1 MQGPARVG
9 KTSVKCLV
17 LSKLYDSLVS
27 TGIAERPQVAVGDF
41 VECPQSVVGDFS
53 AQQFCQDEK
62 KKWKLVTDDDFIEMF
77 ANDIKSLIEKD
88 DAMKTQQN
96 KEVEHSKE
104 AKNGTHPSSSKE
116 TGDHTQYNL
125 DEIQPNSD
133 HLYEEDNAQ
142 FNQEEDN
149 RNAEVAQ
156 DKSVELPVP
165 TTPNIISSTTDISS
179 DPKEEPDVQPIEE
192 SGNDIVALHDLSEA
206 SSRVQTSSL
215 ANENNTA
222 VKRLSDIL
230 SKASSQTGKLTL
242 YKDWLYFIDSG
253 GQIQFQQILQAF
265 IPYASALM
273 LVVSLAD
280 SLSSQSSTEL
290 QCEDGKKY
298 IVSEHSLTI
307 ETLLKRL
314 ISMVN
319 FSNQHEDMASSDKCL
334 AAAIKSPEK
343 LKVIT
348 IATHRDKYDELKKIG
363 KITETIEEKEGQLK
377 QIFQSVK
384 GNLSYENPVSGKIIS
399 EVDGSKAHDPEE
411 MHDDNLKKMM
421 EDIRDELSKQA
432 FKVNIPLRW
441 YAYEIL
447 LRHKARDSCGV
458 LPLEECVSS
467 GVELGLEEVEIDSA
481 LKFLYLLNS
490 ILYYPENVSKLV
502 FIDPYSLIQVVN
514 ELMVLICK
522 IRSGV
527 DVGRGADALPEMAKF
542 GIITSEVFS
551 HKDLKMFANISAKFR
566 YFKNH
571 LFNIFTHLLLAKKL
585 PGNKPPNDG
594 YFMPA
599 LLPLID
605 PLKAVPFSSS
615 GSIPLLFHFEN
626 GAPVGFFC
634 AMIVNLLS
642 SEDYITDDDNSGLYY
657 DFSWSLDT
665 KSTPKMHSNAI
676 ILRNYDL
683 LGRVCLVESSDWF
696 EIHCEYCEDQAEV
709 KEAIENAIKE
719 TKTKRNIGKG
729 MKLDIAFFCPC
740 GEQPRHLAILKQ
752 HYQELYCNLPH
763 GGYVKFSP
771 QMSWITSLKSNP
783 GMKFYLLEMLLVLLL

>member
-9 KTSVKCLV
+9 KTSVKSLI
-17 LSKLYDSLVS
+17 LSMPYNSIAS
-27 TGIAERPQVAVGDF
+27 TGMAERPQVAVGDF
-41 VECPQSVVGDFS
+41 AECPQVVVGDFS
-53 AQQFCQDEK
+53 TQQFCQDEK

-88 DAMKTQQN
+88 DAMKAQQN
-96 KEVEHSKE
+96 KEVEDTNK
-104 AKNGTHPSSSKE
+104 AQDGTHPGSSKE
-116 TGDHTQYNL
+116 TGDHSQDHN
-125 DEIQPNSD
+125 DET
-133 HLYEEDNAQ
+133 HLNAQ

-156 DKSVELPVP
+156 EKSVELPVP
-165 TTPNIISSTTDISS
+165 TKANIISSTTDISP
-179 DPKEEPDVQPIEE
+179 DPKQEPGLQPIEE
-192 SGNDIVALHDLSEA
+192 SGNDIIALHALSEA
-206 SSRVQTSSL
+206 SSRAQTSSIVD
-215 ANENNTA
+215 ESNTA

-230 SKASSQTGKLTL
+230 SKTSSLTGKLTL

-265 IPYASALM
+265 IPCASALM
-273 LVVSLAD
+273 LVISLAD
-280 SLSSQSSTEL
+280 SLSSQSSTEF
-290 QCEDGKKY
+290 QCKDGKKH
-298 IVSEHSLTI
+298 IVSKHSLTI
-307 ETLLKRL
+307 KTLLKRL

-319 FSNQHEDMASSDKCL
+319 FSNQQEDVTSSDKCL
-334 AAAIKSPEK
+334 AAAIKPPDI

-348 IATHRDKYDELKKIG
+348 IATHRDKYDELEKNG
-363 KITETIEEKEGQLK
+363 EVTETIEAKEDGLK
-377 QIFQSVK
+377 QIFESVQ
-384 GNLSYENPVSGKIIS
+384 GNLSYENPVSGKILS
-399 EVDGSKAHDPEE
+399 EVNGSKARDPEE
-411 MHDDNLKKMM
+411 MHDDNLKKVMK
-421 EDIRDELSKQA
+421 EIRVELSKQS

-447 LRHKARDSCGV
+447 LRYKARDSCGV
-458 LPLEECVSS
+458 LPLEECRSS
-467 GVELGLEEVEIDSA
+467 GVELGLGEREIDSA

-490 ILYYPENVSKLV
+490 ILYYPEKVSKLV

-527 DVGRGADALPEMAKF
+527 DVGRGGNALTQMAKF
-542 GIITSEVFS
+542 GIITSEVLL
-551 HKDLKMFANISAKFR
+551 HKDLKMFADISTKFHD
-566 YFKNH
+566 FINH

-585 PGNKPPNDG
+585 PSNKPPNDQ

-605 PLKAVPFSSS
+605 PLEAVRFSSS
-615 GSIPLLFHFEN
+615 GSTPLLFHFKN

-642 SEDYITDDDNSGLYY
+642 SEDYITDDDNSGLYN
-657 DFSWSLDT
+657 DFSWSLD
-665 KSTPKMHSNAI
+665 KGSYPEMHSNAI
-676 ILRNYDL
+676 ILRNNNL
-683 LGRVCLVESSDWF
+683 FGRVSLIESSDSF
-696 EIHCEYCEDQAEV
+696 EIHCEDCEDQAEV

-740 GEQPRHLAILKQ
+740 GEQPRHIAIFKQ
-752 HYQELYCNLPH
+752 QSQELYCNLPH
-763 GGYVKFSP
+763 GSCVKGSP
-771 QMSWITSLKSNP
+771 QISWITSLKSNP
-783 GMKFYLLEMLLVLLL
+783 GM

>member
-9 KTSVKCLV
+9 KTSVKCLI
-17 LSKLYDSLVS
+17 LSKLYDSIAS
-27 TGIAERPQVAVGDF
+27 TGIAERPQVA
-41 VECPQSVVGDFS
+41 VGDFS

-96 KEVEHSKE
+96 KEVEHNNE
-104 AKNGTHPSSSKE
+104 AQDGTHPSGSKE
-116 TGDHTQYNL
+116 TGDHSQYNL
-125 DEIQPNSD
+125 DETQLDSD
-133 HLYEEDNAQ
+133 NQYEES
-142 FNQEEDN
+142 N

-165 TTPNIISSTTDISS
+165 TTPNITSSTTDP
-179 DPKEEPDVQPIEE
+179 DPKEEPGLQPIEE
-192 SGNDIVALHDLSEA
+192 SGNDVVALHALSET
-206 SSRVQTSSL
+206 SSMAQTSSL
-215 ANENNTA
+215 ADESNTA

-230 SKASSQTGKLTL
+230 SNASSQTGKLTL

-265 IPYASALM
+265 IPCASALM
-273 LVVSLAD
+273 LVISLAD

-290 QCEDGKKY
+290 QCENGKKY
-298 IVSEHSLTI
+298 KVSKHSLSI

-319 FSNQHEDMASSDKCL
+319 FSNHQEDMTSSDECL
-334 AAAIKSPEK
+334 AAAIKPPDK

-348 IATHRDKYDELKKIG
+348 IATHRDKYDELEKNGNIR
-363 KITETIEEKEGQLK
+363 ETIAQKEGQLK
-377 QIFQSVK
+377 HIFQAVK
-384 GNLSYENPVSGKIIS
+384 DNLLYENPVSGKILS
-399 EVDGSKAHDPEE
+399 EIDGSKAQYSEE

-421 EDIRDELSKQA
+421 EEIRDELRNQS

-447 LRHKARDSCGV
+447 LRHKARDSCGI
-458 LPLEECVSS
+458 LPLEECISS
-467 GVELGLEEVEIDSA
+467 GVELGLDKGEINSA

-514 ELMVLICK
+514 ELMVVICK
-522 IRSGV
+522 IRSKIN
-527 DVGRGADALPEMAKF
+527 VGLGTCALPEMAKF

-551 HKDLKMFANISAKFR
+551 HKDFKMFADISAKFHG
-566 YFKNH
+566 FKND
-571 LFNIFTHLLLAKKL
+571 LLDIFTYLLLAKKL
-585 PGNKPPNDG
+585 PGNKPSNER

-605 PLKAVPFSSS
+605 PSEAVPFSSS
-615 GSIPLLFHFEN
+615 GSTPLLFHFKN
-626 GAPVGFFC
+626 GVPVGFFC
-634 AMIVNLLS
+634 AMVVKLLS
-642 SEDYITDDDNSGLYY
+642 SEDYITDDNDNSGLYN

-665 KSTPKMHSNAI
+665 KSTPEMHSNAI
-676 ILRNYDL
+676 ILRNDDL
-683 LGRVCLVESSDWF
+683 LGRVGLVESSDWF
-696 EIHCEYCEDQAEV
+696 EIHCERREDQAEV

-719 TKTKRNIGKG
+719 TKKRRNIGKG

-740 GEQPRHLAILKQ
+740 GEQPRHLAILNQ
-752 HYQELYCNLPH
+752 HYRELHCNLPN
-763 GGYVKFSP
+763 GGCVNETKGSP
-771 QMSWITSLKSNP
+771 CMSWIKGSPCMSWITSLKSNP
-783 GMKFYLLEMLLVLLL
+783 GML

>member
-17 LSKLYDSLVS
+17 LSKLYDSIVS
-27 TGIAERPQVAVGDF
+27 TGIAERPQVA
-41 VECPQSVVGDFS
+41 VGDFS

-88 DAMKTQQN
+88 DAMKTQN
-96 KEVEHSKE
+96 KEVEYNNE
-104 AKNGTHPSSSKE
+104 AQDGTRPSSRNVTE
-116 TGDHTQYNL
+116 DHSQYNIDETQL
-125 DEIQPNSD
+125 DSD
-133 HLYEEDNAQ
+133 DQYEQDNNAQ
-142 FNQEEDN
+142 FNQEEGN
-149 RNAEVAQ
+149 RNLEVAE
-156 DKSVELPVP
+156 DNSVELTVS
-165 TTPNIISSTTDISS
+165 TTPNIISSTTDP
-179 DPKEEPDVQPIEE
+179 DPKEEPGSQPIEE
-192 SGNDIVALHDLSEA
+192 SGNDVVALQALSET
-206 SSRVQTSSL
+206 SSMAKTSSL
-215 ANENNTA
+215 VDDSYTA

-230 SKASSQTGKLTL
+230 GKASSQTGKLTL

-273 LVVSLAD
+273 LVISLAD
-280 SLSSQSSTEL
+280 SLSNQSPTEL

-298 IVSEHSLTI
+298 VVSEHSLPI
-307 ETLLKRL
+307 KTLLKRL

-319 FSNQHEDMASSDKCL
+319 FSNQHEDMTSSDKCL
-334 AAAIKSPEK
+334 ASAIKPPDK
-343 LKVIT
+343 LKVIAV
-348 IATHRDKYDELKKIG
+348 ATHRDKYDELIQNG
-363 KITETIEEKEGQLK
+363 EITETIEEKEDQLK

-384 GNLSYENPVSGKIIS
+384 GNLSYENLVTRKILS
-399 EVDGSKAHDPEE
+399 EVDGSKASDPEE
-411 MHDDNLKKMM
+411 KHDDNLKKMM

-467 GVELGLEEVEIDSA
+467 GVELGLEEGEIDSA

-490 ILYYPENVSKLV
+490 ILYYPEKVSRLV

-527 DVGRGADALPEMAKF
+527 DVGRGTHALLEMAKF
-542 GIITSEVFS
+542 GIITREVFS
-551 HKDLKMFANISAKFR
+551 HKDFKMFTSIYAKFHN
-566 YFKNH
+566 FKNY

-585 PGNKPPNDG
+585 PGNKPPNDK

-605 PLKAVPFSSS
+605 PLDAVPFSSS
-615 GSIPLLFHFEN
+615 DSTPLLFHFEN

-642 SEDYITDDDNSGLYY
+642 CEDYITDDDNNGLYN

-665 KSTPKMHSNAI
+665 KSTPEMHSNAI

-683 LGRVCLVESSDWF
+683 LGRVGLVESSDWF
-696 EIHCEYCEDQAEV
+696 EIHCERREDQTEV

-740 GEQPRHLAILKQ
+740 GKQPRHPAILQQ

-763 GGYVKFSP
+763 GGCVSGSP

-783 GMKFYLLEMLLVLLL
+783 GMTFYLLEMLLTLLLL